1 MDTTKIMV
9 VDDDPGI
16 LFTVEAVLQDA
27 GYDVTCCSSGKYCLQ
42 SLEGGF
48 RGLVLMDIMMPEMDG
63 WETVR
68 RIVHEDLVE
77 GNIISMLTAV
87 GDPGAAG
94 DPVADVVVDYVRK
107 PFTGEEL
114 VALVREFAGYLP
126 RSVLEP
132 KAQSAE

>member
-1 MDTTKIMV
+1 MTTRVLV
-9 VDDDPGI
+9 VDDDPGVLYTVQRI
-16 LFTVEAVLQDA
+16 LGKGGFETIAA
-27 GYDVTCCSSGKYCLQ
+27 SGGQQCLQ
-42 SLEGGF
+42 ILRDGF
-48 RGLVLMDIMMPEMDG
+48 QGVILMDIMMPEMDG

-68 RIVHEDLVE
+68 RIVHEDLIE
-77 GNIISMLTAV
+77 GSIISMLTAV